1 MKAEALDVF
10 SERAWNDKKSIII
23 DMLHQHNDA
32 QSPPK
37 IFSSEECAGAFGDG
51 GGSVDGTVAAK
62 DKNADNY
69 PATVEDYTYDYD
81 PTQMND
87 AEIKIFA
94 STPGRVAKYVAP
106 EIRLGE
112 QAESALGLAELMG
125 VEDEQYTLLGGK
137 EKSIMYEFN
146 TFGKAEDKENLKHI
160 LEGTYRK
167 EWGRSEAK
175 SVKIEALLA
184 TDAAKT
190 AHLKY
195 HHILALRLY
204 TTSSFSCVNEPLR
217 EDPIPNPHPFAA
229 TTLFIQEGIKK
240 LRVIDA
246 KMAKTS
252 AANVTKIFWRGM
264 HGRSLPAAF
273 MKEGGAELACMS
285 TTADFQIAVKFAE
298 GDRRQR
304 VGAGDNPMIFKYVT
318 ETSLVRGA
326 DISFLSVYPE
336 EKEVLY
342 PPLTYLQ
349 PISMSTLTIKGM
361 EVAIIEVKPQ
371 LA

>member
-1 MKAEALDVF
+1 MPHSPATWKWRVDAASHEWIAYSSKNAAQIEQAWTDGSTEVGLEVDGASYRIHLQQGTFSKFPKHEQENIIFRAVAQDVEIMSDVVTQMMGLTEVQQGLAVSADA
-10 SERAWNDKKSIII
+10 SELVDWVLEKMQASDN
-23 DMLHQHNDA
+23 MLHQHNDA

-167 EWGRSEAK
+167 EWGR
-175 SVKIEALLA
+175 
-184 TDAAKT
+184 
-190 AHLKY
+190 
-195 HHILALRLY
+195 
-204 TTSSFSCVNEPLR
+204 
-217 EDPIPNPHPFAA
+217 
-229 TTLFIQEGIKK
+229 
-240 LRVIDA
+240 
-246 KMAKTS
+246 
-252 AANVTKIFWRGM
+252 
-264 HGRSLPAAF
+264 
-273 MKEGGAELACMS
+273 
-285 TTADFQIAVKFAE
+285 
-298 GDRRQR
+298 
-304 VGAGDNPMIFKYVT
+304 
-318 ETSLVRGA
+318 
-326 DISFLSVYPE
+326 
-336 EKEVLY
+336 
-342 PPLTYLQ
+342 
-349 PISMSTLTIKGM
+349 TLTIKGM

>member
-1 MKAEALDVF
+1 
-10 SERAWNDKKSIII
+10 
-23 DMLHQHNDA
+23 MLHQHNDA

-252 AANVTKIFWRGM
+252 AANVY
-264 HGRSLPAAF
+264 S
-273 MKEGGAELACMS
+273 
-285 TTADFQIAVKFAE
+285 
-298 GDRRQR
+298 
-304 VGAGDNPMIFKYVT
+304 
-318 ETSLVRGA
+318 
-326 DISFLSVYPE
+326 
-336 EKEVLY
+336 
-342 PPLTYLQ
+342 PLTYLQ